1 MSFSAK
7 VKEELVKKNGTARH
21 CQIAELS
28 ALIYMCGYMVPC
40 REGGMGLCVQT
51 ENEAVSQKCFT
62 LLEKNFKIDT
72 GVTVSDNP
80 YLKRGSVYAVTV
92 NDQEQVRRI
101 LQAAKLNVQGEGI
114 SDSLCLT
121 DHMVIQNNCCK
132 RAFIRGAFLA
142 SGSIS
147 NPEKSYHLEIVCQ
160 TEEKARHIQGA
171 IGAFDIDA
179 KIVLR
184 KRSYVVYMKEG
195 AQIVELLG
203 LMGAGVALMELE
215 KIRRLKD
222 MRNSVN
228 RKVNCETA
236 NIHKTVNAAVKQIE
250 DIRLIEEKMGLDQLT
265 SGLSEVARLR
275 LEFPEATLK
284 ELGMMLTPQVGKS
297 GVNHRLR
304 KLSDLAQELR
314 GDKEVRL

>member
-1 MSFSAK
+1 
-7 VKEELVKKNGTARH
+7 
-21 CQIAELS
+21 
-28 ALIYMCGYMVPC
+28 
-40 REGGMGLCVQT
+40 MGLCVQT

-92 NDQEQVRRI
+92 NDQEQVKRI

-171 IGAFDIDA
+171 IWAFDIDA
-179 KIVLR
+179 KIVRGLYER
-184 KRSYVVYMKEG
+184 RRTDRG
-195 AQIVELLG
+195 ALG
-203 LMGAGVALMELE
+203 AHGCGRGV
-215 KIRRLKD
+215 D
-222 MRNSVN
+222 
-228 RKVNCETA
+228 
-236 NIHKTVNAAVKQIE
+236 
-250 DIRLIEEKMGLDQLT
+250 G
-265 SGLSEVARLR
+265 
-275 LEFPEATLK
+275 
-284 ELGMMLTPQVGKS
+284 VGEYPHTQ
-297 GVNHRLR
+297 GY
-304 KLSDLAQELR
+304 A
-314 GDKEVRL
+314 